1 MFLHCDKKY
10 YKLWCCDI
18 FQTNYNP
25 SEIALQKLTDS
36 VRNVTRFIN

>member
-25 SEIALQKLTDS
+25 SEIVLQKLTDS